1 MYAFDPNSG
10 DVKWRFQT
18 GEGLTSGPEII
29 VAKRGEEWSAALSGL
44 DRLKKRGKKE
54 VSATPVVQDG
64 AVYVGDDA
72 VSSTSGCELSPG
84 DALNLRFEETID
96 LRRFYVDAANNN
108 DKVDYMGVSA

>member
-1 MYAFDPNSG
+1 MSLPVGTVNVATAGVRVQVVSSG
-10 DVKWRFQT
+10 HAVTAVTFKARESNT
-18 GEGLTSGPEII
+18 
-29 VAKRGEEWSAALSGL
+29 
-44 DRLKKRGKKE
+44 
-54 VSATPVVQDG
+54 G